1 MMVRMGT
8 ELRPSGNIAYLPI
21 LFLLATMM
29 PMAGPTA
36 HAGAAAPA
44 SSASAGETEWIDFTL
59 TDTNGKDVSLSRFI
73 GKKPV
78 LLAFWATWCPPCHE
92 AVPLLNR
99 MHTESPASGGIQILA
114 LDFMESRK
122 KANAFIKRKQVTSPV
137 LLDRTGQVA
146 RKYRVVGIPTY
157 ILIDRKGKVVYRG
170 HDTPNVRNH
179 LE

>member
-1 MMVRMGT
+1 MMVRMGN
-8 ELRPSGNIAYLPI
+8 ELRPSGNIAYLLI

-29 PMAGPTA
+29 SMAGRTA
-36 HAGAAAPA
+36 HSGTEPA

-59 TDTNGKDVSLSRFI
+59 QDANGKDVSLSRFI

-122 KANAFIKRKQVTSPV
+122 KAKAFIKKKQVTYPV
-137 LLDRTGQVA
+137 LLDRKGQVA

-170 HDTPNVRNH
+170 HDTPSVGKH

>member
-1 MMVRMGT
+1 MMVRMGN
-8 ELRPSGNIAYLPI
+8 ELRPSGNIAYLLI

-44 SSASAGETEWIDFTL
+44 SSPSSGDTKWIDFTL
-59 TDTNGKDVSLSRFI
+59 QDANGGEVSLSRFI

-99 MHTESPASGGIQILA
+99 MHTQSPASGGIQILA
-114 LDFMESRK
+114 LDFMESGK
-122 KANAFIKRKQVTSPV
+122 KANAFIKRKQVTYPV
-137 LLDRTGQVA
+137 LLDRKGQVA

-157 ILIDRKGKVVYRG
+157 ILIDRDGQVVYRDHELPEIG
-170 HDTPNVRNH
+170 KY